1 MTQPIREWRQLT
13 QEKWLNLHEVTYL
26 DPAGREKQ
34 WQLASRRPKPKCV
47 SGDFALP
54 DAVVIVP
61 FHVQKKQVVITREYR
76 PALADFEYG
85 FPAGLVDPGETPKEA
100 ALRELAEETGLEVT
114 RLVHCGPTIYSSA
127 GMTDESVS
135 MIYVECDGAPS
146 TVGNQGS
153 ESIEVLF
160 VGPKEARRLCED
172 PAVKFDA
179 KAWLV
184 LTVFGRTGDPWSFFP
199 SA

>member
-1 MTQPIREWRQLT
+1 MAQPIRKWRKLT
-13 QEKWLNLHEVTYL
+13 RQKWLNLHEVTYL

-47 SGDFALP
+47 TGDFTLP

-61 FHVQKKQVVITREYR
+61 FHAQKKQMVLTREYR
-76 PALADFEYG
+76 VVLADFEYG
-85 FPAGLVDPGETPKEA
+85 FPAGLVDPGETPTQA
-100 ALRELAEETGLEVT
+100 AFRELAEETGLTVT
-114 RLVHCGPTIYSSA
+114 RLVHSGPTVYSSA

-135 MIYVECDGAPS
+135 MIYVECDGTPS
-146 TVGNQGS
+146 TGGNQGS
-153 ESIEVLF
+153 ERIEVLLA
-160 VGPKEARRLCED
+160 GPKEVRRLCED
-172 PAVKFDA
+172 PGIKFDA

-184 LTVFGRTGDPWSFFP
+184 LTVFGRTGNPWSFFP